1 MRLQELDGDQTE
13 PLPTEGLHVE
23 ETRDPDTVRLFV
35 REWRRRIERDL
46 IEYPVAREQVPPW
59 SGMIDG

>member
-13 PLPTEGLHVE
+13 PLPTDGLQVE

-35 REWRRRIERDL
+35 REWRRRIERDF
-46 IEYPVAREQVPPW
+46 IEYPVRSTQGPRW
-59 SGMIDG
+59 SGMIDA

>member
-13 PLPTEGLHVE
+13 PLPTDGLQVE

-35 REWRRRIERDL
+35 KEWRRRVNAEF
-46 IEYPVAREQVPPW
+46 IEYPVARVQTPRW
-59 SGMIDG
+59 SGTAGA

>member
-13 PLPTEGLHVE
+13 SLPTDGLQVE

-35 REWRRRIERDL
+35 KEWRRRINAEF
-46 IEYPVAREQVPPW
+46 IEYPVAREQAPRW
-59 SGMIDG
+59 GGMIDG

>member
-13 PLPTEGLHVE
+13 PLPTEGLQVE

-46 IEYPVAREQVPPW
+46 IEYPVAREQVPRW

>member
-13 PLPTEGLHVE
+13 PLPTDGLEVE

-35 REWRRRIERDL
+35 REWRRRIERDF
-46 IEYPVAREQVPPW
+46 IEYPVARGQASGW

>member
-13 PLPTEGLHVE
+13 PLPTDGLQVE

-35 REWRRRIERDL
+35 REWRRRIDRDF
-46 IEYPVAREQVPPW
+46 IEYPVPSTQGPRW
-59 SGMIDG
+59 SGMIDA

>member
-13 PLPTEGLHVE
+13 PLPTDGLQVE

-35 REWRRRIERDL
+35 REWRRRIGRDF
-46 IEYPVAREQVPPW
+46 IEYPVAREQAPRW